1 MSSEL
6 YFLTIAEAAR
16 LIQSRKISPVE
27 LTRALVDRIAAIDLQ
42 VNAYI
47 TVTADLALKQAR
59 QAEAEVAR
67 GNYKGP
73 LHGIPIALK
82 DLYNT
87 AGILTSGHSKIC
99 IDNIPSDN
107 AAAVDKLY
115 QAGAVLLGKLATSE
129 FAHGGPD
136 FGLPWPPARNPWNTE
151 HFTGNSSSGSAAA
164 VAAGLAL
171 GALGTD
177 TGGSIRN
184 PASYCGTA
192 GLKPTYGLV
201 SRYGVIPDSY
211 TFDHCGPLAWTAEDC
226 AIALQAIAGHDP
238 RDPASVERSLPDY
251 RAALAGD
258 IKGLRIGV
266 IRHFWEEDLQF
277 SPEVGAAMDAAIEVL
292 SRLGARLETIRVR
305 PLRDFF
311 DLKIIIA
318 ESEIFAVHQKEL
330 IERPQDFGTHFL
342 GQTLGGCLFEGV
354 DYVQAQRERRRI
366 LIEMA
371 DLYKQYDAF
380 LTACIGPAPRIDA
393 CRILTAWER
402 ASITTPFNV
411 TTSPALALCNG
422 FTKDGLP
429 LSMQIAGKP
438 FDESTVLRIGHA
450 YEQATPWRARRP
462 ALKPGRTAPPVTPQ
476 PHLAGAPEVD
486 AETRRKVDVFAERA
500 GLKLPEHLREQL
512 YAAAPYAFAMAE
524 RIRRG
529 FARVEEPCNVFR
541 MPGVETPMT
550 TPTPVAL
557 RPRRR
562 QI

>member
-1 MSSEL
+1 MGVPAPAMSSEL
-6 YFLTIAEAAR
+6 CFLTIGEAAR

-27 LTRALVDRIAAIDLQ
+27 LTQALLDRIAAIDPQ

-47 TVTADLALKQAR
+47 TVTADLALAQAR
-59 QAEAEVAR
+59 QAESEVAR
-67 GNYKGP
+67 GDYKGP
-73 LHGIPIALK
+73 LHGVPIALK

-99 IDNIPSDN
+99 IDNIPSEN

-151 HFTGNSSSGSAAA
+151 YFAGNSSNGSAVA

-171 GALGTD
+171 GTLGTD

-184 PASYCGTA
+184 PAALCGTA

-201 SRYGVIPDSY
+201 SRYGVIPDSF
-211 TFDHCGPLAWTAEDC
+211 TFDHCGPLAWTVEDC
-226 AIALQAIAGHDP
+226 AIMLQAIAGCDP
-238 RDPASVERSLPDY
+238 RDPASVERPMPDY
-251 RAALAGD
+251 RAALTRD
-258 IKGLRIGV
+258 VKGLRIGV
-266 IRHFWEEDLQF
+266 IRHFWEEDLQLG
-277 SPEVGAAMDAAIEVL
+277 PEVSRAMDAAIEVL
-292 SRLGARLETIRVR
+292 SRLGAWLETVRVR

-366 LIEMA
+366 LAEMT
-371 DLYKQYDAF
+371 DVYKQYDAF
-380 LTACIGPAPRIDA
+380 LTASIGPAPRIDA
-393 CRILTAWER
+393 CRIMSQWQR
-402 ASITTPFNV
+402 PSITTPFNV
-411 TTSPALALCNG
+411 TAGPALAVCNG
-422 FTKDGLP
+422 LTEDGLP
-429 LSMQIAGKP
+429 LSMQIAGRP

-450 YEQATPWRARRP
+450 YERVTPWRVRRP
-462 ALKPGRTAPPVTPQ
+462 ALKPGRMAPPVTSQ
-476 PHLAGAPEVD
+476 PNLAGAPEVD
-486 AETRRKVDVFAERA
+486 ETMRRKADAFAERA
-500 GLKLPEHLREQL
+500 GLRLPQHLREQL
-512 YAAAPYAFAMAE
+512 YAIAPYAFAMAE
-524 RIRRG
+524 RMRRG
-529 FARVEEPCNVFR
+529 YQRAEEPCNIFR
-541 MPGVETPMT
+541 MPGG
-550 TPTPVAL
+550 A
-557 RPRRR
+557 
-562 QI
+562 